1 MKNTKSVVKALGAI
15 GLAGCAV
22 MSSTAA
28 MAVEEGWLIGIN
40 AGQAI
45 SKIDDASIRAQLLR
59 SGLTTTALTDRDRK
73 TAFKLFGGYK
83 FNKYFALEGGYYD
96 LGEFGY
102 SATTSPLGTLNG
114 NIKLRGVNLD
124 AVGMLPITEKF
135 SAFGR
140 LGLQYAEAKDR
151 FVSTG
156 MVPVPSNPN
165 PSKTAPNYKVG
176 AGLQYDFTHAWAMR
190 LEGERYR
197 IDDAVGNKG
206 DINMLSL
213 GLVYQ
218 FGKDAPPPVQ
228 APPPVVQAAPAPVY
242 VIVPVKIKTAEYCSI
257 LDLQFEIKQ
266 DVVQRDDKEKL
277 AVVGTFMRKYPKTT
291 AIIEGHSDSVGT
303 AEYNQKLSQQ
313 RAESVVSYLVDDM
326 KIDASRLSAVGYGAT
341 MPIADNSTREGQQA
355 NRRVG
360 AVIAC
365 ATDVAD
371 LKVLAARATMALE
384 VEFDPYKHD
393 IQPMYYD
400 GLREVANFLKSNPTV
415 TATVEGHAGK
425 AVGLGKDK
433 NRLTPEESMVISQAR
448 ATAVVNYL
456 ADTGGIARSRLSTS
470 AYGQTRRVSYGTT
483 LEGQQENRRVNIMLN
498 YKK

>member
-1 MKNTKSVVKALGAI
+1 MKNTKSVLKALSAI
-15 GLAGCAV
+15 GLAGCTV
-22 MSSTAA
+22 MSSSTA

-40 AGQAI
+40 AGQAM
-45 SKIDDASIRAQLLR
+45 SKIDDARIRAQLLS
-59 SGLTTTALTDRDRK
+59 SGLTTTSITDRDRK

-83 FNKYFALEGGYYD
+83 FNRYFALEGGYYD

-102 SATTSPLGTLNG
+102 TATTSPAGTLIG
-114 NIKLRGVNLD
+114 NIKLRGVNFD
-124 AVGMLPITEKF
+124 AVGMLPIADKF

-140 LGLQYAEAKDR
+140 LGLQYAEAKDNFTR
-151 FVSTG
+151 TG
-156 MVPVPSNPN
+156 MVPVPSNAN

-176 AGLQYDFTHAWAMR
+176 VGLQYDFTQELAVR

-197 IDDAVGNKG
+197 IDDAVGNQG

-218 FGKDAPPPVQ
+218 FGKDTPPPVQ
-228 APPPVVQAAPAPVY
+228 KPPPVVQIAPAPVF
-242 VIVPVKIKTAEYCSI
+242 VIVPVKIKTQEYCSI

-266 DVVQRDDKEKL
+266 NAIEREDKEKL

-291 AIIEGHSDSVGT
+291 AVIEGHTDDIGA

-313 RAESVVSYLVDDM
+313 RAESVVSYLVNDM
-326 KIDASRLSAVGYGAT
+326 KIDASRLSAVGYGST
-341 MPIADNSTREGQQA
+341 LPIADNSTRQGQQA

-371 LKVLAARATMALE
+371 IKVLPARATMALE
-384 VEFDPYKHD
+384 IEFDPLKHE

-425 AVGLGKDK
+425 AIGIGKDK
-433 NRLTPEESMVISQAR
+433 TRLTPEESMVISQAR

-456 ADTGGIARSRLSTS
+456 VDTGGIARSRLSTS
-470 AYGQTRRVSYGTT
+470 AYGQTRRVSYGTS